1 MDGIDGVIQPY
12 AYPRRPHHRRHGP
25 AGYSAHKS
33 YRPWLE
39 DEFYFR
45 CVYCLKRKVW
55 SPTDIWAIDHL
66 ISQDEAPELECEY
79 DNLVFAC
86 QFCNEQKLSNRVPDP
101 CRVAYGECLRVEP
114 NGKVTALNAHG
125 RRLMSVI
132 RLNHPVFVQ
141 QRCTTMKVLRL
152 LAIHDRTEYE
162 QLMGFPP
169 DLPDLSTLKPPG
181 GNRRPGGVVES
192 CLARKMRGDLPSV
205 YL

>member
-1 MDGIDGVIQPY
+1 MNNTRVVAEVTFDCGCSMVYVFDLVDATEAKQWAMPMTPAKIGEGMCWVADEM
-12 AYPRRPHHRRHGP
+12 RPGEP
-25 AGYSAHKS
+25 
-33 YRPWLE
+33 
-39 DEFYFR
+39 
-45 CVYCLKRKVW
+45 
-55 SPTDIWAIDHL
+55 DI
-66 ISQDEAPELECEY
+66 
-79 DNLVFAC
+79 AC